1 MFRVARTAG
10 ARNADYDDS
19 RLELARRVRE
29 GLMRDEGLRSSLREL
44 AARAGT
50 SVATLKHYFGD
61 RRGLLVAVMESLR
74 IDGAPYIARASTP
87 ISGDLRE
94 SLVQLLRGLIVAW
107 KRHRVGEMHAAMLAE
122 GLAGKALG
130 PSYVTLMLEP
140 LLQLGEQVLQRHI
153 DAGQLAPCDVRH
165 AALMLQTPIIMALLH
180 QESLSGKGCRPLDVE
195 ALAVTHVD
203 AFLRAFPATKR
214 RAARA

>member
-1 MFRVARTAG
+1 MFRVARTRG

-19 RLELARRVRE
+19 RLELARKVRE
-29 GLMRDEGLRSSLREL
+29 GVLKDDGLRSSLREL
-44 AARAGT
+44 AAGAGT

-61 RRGLLVAVMESLR
+61 RRGLMVAVMESLR

-87 ISGDLRE
+87 ISGDLSE
-94 SLVQLLRGLIVAW
+94 SLVHLLRGLTVAW
-107 KRHRVGEMHAAMLAE
+107 KRFHVGRMHAAMLAE
-122 GLAGKALG
+122 GLAVKTLG

-140 LLQLGEQVLQRHI
+140 LLQVGEQVLQRHL
-153 DAGQLAPCDVRH
+153 DAGQLVPCDVRH

-180 QESLSGKGCRPLDVE
+180 QESLSGKACRPLDVE
-195 ALAVTHVD
+195 ALIVSHVE

-214 RAARA
+214 RVARA